1 MFICLI
7 ISSIKYIIIIFGV
20 PLRTNS
26 LLSSLE
32 NLQIKRMSFG
42 VEWYKYIEDCSPI
55 FYFVKREGG
64 LIDMQ
69 M

>member
-32 NLQIKRMSFG
+32 NLKIKRMSFG
-42 VEWYKYIEDCSPI
+42 VEWNKYIEDWCAI

-64 LIDMQ
+64 VN
-69 M
+69 